1 MLRRPALTLLFG
13 RPAHRGCWLWFS
25 FLFKDCQECEI
36 MLPLWDRAGGPVGG
50 GGGWRLNLHMNR
62 TGQDRSDEWG
72 PGWL

>member
-50 GGGWRLNLHMNR
+50 GAGG
-62 TGQDRSDEWG
+62 G
-72 PGWL
+72 